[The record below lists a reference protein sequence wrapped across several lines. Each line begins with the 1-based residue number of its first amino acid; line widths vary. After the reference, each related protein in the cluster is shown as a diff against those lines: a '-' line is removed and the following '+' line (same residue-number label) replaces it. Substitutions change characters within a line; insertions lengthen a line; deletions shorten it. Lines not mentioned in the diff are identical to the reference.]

1 MQDNV
6 IISWSRDLII
16 GYQITIHRQKS
27 HAADD
32 HSLPGNMLHEIY
44 LKAHSCQ
51 N

>member
-27 HAADD
+27 RAADD
-32 HSLPGNMLHEIY
+32 HPLPGNMLHEIY